1 MKNFIESMKNGTAT
15 VFIKSKNCDL
25 TEDELKTIIF
35 NCLLNMDK
43 SQTTFVAEM
52 LEL

>member
-1 MKNFIESMKNGTAT
+1 MKDFIKSMKDGTAT
-15 VFIKSKNCDL
+15 IFIKSKHCDL
-25 TEDELKTIIF
+25 TEEELKNIIF
-35 NCLLNMDK
+35 QCLMNMDK